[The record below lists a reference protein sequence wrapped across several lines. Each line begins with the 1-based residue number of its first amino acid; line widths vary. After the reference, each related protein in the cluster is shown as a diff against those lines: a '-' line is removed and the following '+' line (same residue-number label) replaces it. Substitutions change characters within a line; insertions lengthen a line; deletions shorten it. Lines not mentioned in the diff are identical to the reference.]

1 MNSPAALLRAELQ
14 HASSLFEDFLAR
26 FFQENSER
34 YAYGELFEPLYLD
47 MTEFVARRGKRIRP
61 MLLLG
66 SYRIFGGDRSFED
79 NSLLRAALSLELLHS
94 FILIHDDVI
103 DQSERRRR
111 LPTFHKLVE
120 ERLGKIDGAA
130 RVGGNVAV
138 VVGDILFAMA
148 VDTLRSTDFAP
159 AVRDAALSHFLRYI
173 SDTGAGEVYDILLGT
188 RDIARVAEADIA
200 RMYTLKTTRYTFE
213 APLVLGALLAGVDDD
228 HLRELAELIEPVGL
242 AFQIQNDL
250 IEYHQ
255 FKGVDR
261 LRQTDILEGKK
272 TLLLRVAYD
281 NLIDVDRSFLQL
293 CLSTRT
299 SNDASVS
306 KIEQLIDKSGAV
318 GLLTQKMESLFQK
331 AEVALENSSFTP
343 AQREGLR
350 EAFALVRQQTQ
361 QHRRLKFPA
370 TVLRFSSLINDRADG
385 GIAEVAD
392 VIVVGL
398 IRGIDSPVR
407 RRGRFLRAQMDR
419 ETVARNFRHI
429 RLAAVK
435 GEAVVQA
442 ESPGRHR
449 ARFLLP
455 FFSRRQRDLRALLLV
470 RHAKKVA
477 GIQQPPPLRAGRE
490 MHRAAFFPHIAQ
502 RHPGREDV
510 AFRRPP
516 VFPVEIILV
525 PADRPLGVSGRRLI
539 KQLHRPNLHLLGPGD
554 GGDQAAEFGR
564 SYRLEYRAVG
574 NVRLVDFAQ
583 LGGRIVRTPPTVE
596 RRLAGLVFAAH
607 EGVHARDR
615 PVDQILRQD
624 RWSDAKPVSL
634 EVLRRFL
641 NHGRFP
647 GGHCECAHTW

>member
-1 MNSPAALLRAELQ
+1 MNPPASSLRAELQ
-14 HASSLFEDFLAR
+14 QAPSLFENFLAR
-26 FFQENSER
+26 FFQENAER

-47 MTEFVARRGKRIRP
+47 ITEFVTRRGKRIRP

-66 SYRIFGGDRSFED
+66 SYRIFGGDRTFDD

-188 RDIARVAEADIA
+188 RDIARVGEADIT

-213 APLVLGALLAGVDDD
+213 APLVLGALLAGLDED

-261 LRQTDILEGKK
+261 LRQTDLLEGKK
-272 TLLLRVAYD
+272 TLLLRAAYD
-281 NLIDVDRSFLQL
+281 HLVDVDRSFLQL

-318 GLLTQKMESLFQK
+318 GLLTAKMESLFQK
-331 AEVALENSSFTP
+331 AESALDNSSFTP

-350 EAFALVRQQTQ
+350 EAFSLVRQQTQ
-361 QHRRLKFPA
+361 
-370 TVLRFSSLINDRADG
+370 
-385 GIAEVAD
+385 
-392 VIVVGL
+392 
-398 IRGIDSPVR
+398 
-407 RRGRFLRAQMDR
+407 
-419 ETVARNFRHI
+419 
-429 RLAAVK
+429 
-435 GEAVVQA
+435 
-442 ESPGRHR
+442 
-449 ARFLLP
+449 
-455 FFSRRQRDLRALLLV
+455 
-470 RHAKKVA
+470 
-477 GIQQPPPLRAGRE
+477 
-490 MHRAAFFPHIAQ
+490 
-502 RHPGREDV
+502 
-510 AFRRPP
+510 
-516 VFPVEIILV
+516 
-525 PADRPLGVSGRRLI
+525 
-539 KQLHRPNLHLLGPGD
+539 
-554 GGDQAAEFGR
+554 
-564 SYRLEYRAVG
+564 
-574 NVRLVDFAQ
+574 
-583 LGGRIVRTPPTVE
+583 
-596 RRLAGLVFAAH
+596 
-607 EGVHARDR
+607 
-615 PVDQILRQD
+615 
-624 RWSDAKPVSL
+624 
-634 EVLRRFL
+634 
-641 NHGRFP
+641 
-647 GGHCECAHTW
+647 HTGTQ